1 MLHASRQ
8 RGLYCA
14 MVAFLCVVLLGFPLP
29 ASAQSGVVSL
39 IVKLV
44 DGLPPELQ
52 ADVIARNGGVERS
65 VIPALRLHVI
75 DVPATEREA
84 IKANYQADPRVL
96 SVEEN
101 RTRVWEAT
109 PVDPL
114 YPYQWALPRIGWDQ
128 VFGSVTPKG
137 TSKVALLD
145 TGVDAFHPDL
155 AGKVAPGTSLLD
167 GSNGMTDPSGHG
179 TWLAGII
186 AAQTDNVPVDG
197 IAGVAYTGVTVMP
210 VTVLN
215 ANGEGQD
222 SDIIA
227 GVIWAVDQGAD
238 VILMAFS
245 NPGFSP
251 SLQEAVD
258 YAWSKGVV
266 LVAAVGNAA
275 MTGTTFPAG
284 DRGVMGVAATDASDA
299 LAYFS
304 NDGQA
309 VFIAAPGVDI
319 ATTDIGDAYVTVN
332 GTSASAAIVAGA
344 AALMKAV
351 DPTLTN
357 GVIVGRLARNADAA
371 GTQSQTGNGRINLP
385 RALADTSTEFIQ
397 PAGAAPVGDG
407 GPFVGPYQ
415 AAACS
420 VSGVSVVSQS
430 PSAATAL
437 PGQTISYTNITLTKS
452 NGNCTGNWTINWI
465 GGSAPSGTGTSF
477 SPSTFTGSGTTK
489 TTTLTIT
496 TSTSTPVGIRSF
508 TVTAGGSDTD
518 GSVTSGNFTF
528 QLNKANTTTVVART
542 AGPNPSTSGQS
553 LTFTATVTVTAPGTG
568 TPTGSVT
575 FKDGVNPLV
584 CTGVGD
590 GTLNGSA
597 QATCTISTLTVS
609 GSPHSITGT
618 YNGDGNFN
626 ASPQSAGVSQTVNKA
641 NQTIIFDALVGK
653 TYGDPAF
660 TVSAT
665 GGASGNPV
673 TFSASP
679 SSVCASSG
687 TNGSVIAI
695 AGTGTC
701 TVTASQAGDANYNAA
716 TDVPR
721 TFAVSPAPLTVTAD
735 NKSREYGDANAPL
748 TATFTGFKN
757 GETLATSGVTGSPA
771 LATTA
776 TAGSPVSGSPYTITA
791 AIGTLAS
798 GNYTFAFVNGQ
809 LTVTKAT
816 LTVAAD
822 NKSRAYGAA
831 NPSFTASYSG
841 FKNGETLATSGVM
854 GTPSLTTAATPTS
867 SVSGSPY
874 TITAGLGTLGA
885 GNYGFAFVN
894 GQLTI
899 TGATLTVTADSKSR
913 EYGEANPPFTATITG
928 FQNGETLATSGV
940 TGSPSLTTTATA
952 TSPVSGS
959 PYPITAA
966 LGTLAAGN
974 YQFTFFN
981 GQLTL
986 TTATLSVTADNA
998 TRPYGAA
1005 NPTFTASYSGFKNG
1019 ETLATSGVAGSPS
1032 LSTTA
1037 TASSPV
1043 AGSPYTITAALGS
1056 LAATNY
1062 QFSFVNGQLTITK
1075 ADPVVMTI
1083 GNTCTYNG
1091 GPCEG
1096 SGSAKGVFEEVLMPV
1111 TVAYATTPAPGNLLT
1126 SPPIAAGTYSVAARY
1141 AGDANYN
1148 AGQSAPATI
1157 KINKAAAA
1165 VTPDPKT
1172 KMYGGADPT
1181 LTGTL
1186 VGFVATDGITAAY
1199 SRTAGENVADSP
1211 YTISATLSPA
1221 AALVNYD
1228 VTYNTASFTI
1238 TKADPVV
1245 TATGNTCPY
1254 NGGLCAGSGSA
1265 TGVFGETLM
1274 PVTVA
1279 YATTPA
1285 PGNLLTS
1292 PPIAAGT
1299 YSVSA
1304 RYAGDANYNGKQS
1317 APATI
1322 TINKAAASV
1331 TPNAASKTY
1340 GAADPTLTGT
1350 LSGFVPADGVTAT
1363 YTRAAGETVAGSPY
1377 VISAV
1382 LSPAGVLGNYDIT
1395 YNSASFSISPKT
1407 ASVTPATASKTYG
1420 DPDPALTGTLSGFLA
1435 SDAVFAAYSRTAGE
1449 TVAGNP
1455 YTISAALSPVS
1466 ALGNYAVTYNT
1477 ASFTINK
1484 KAAYVT
1490 PTATGKTYGDADPTL
1505 MGTLSGFLAAD
1516 GVTAAYSRT
1525 AGETVA
1531 GSPYTVTATLS
1542 PVTAL
1547 GNYTVIY
1554 KTANFTIAKA
1564 TLTVTADNKTKILNA
1579 TNPPLTATTTGFKNG
1594 DTLATSGV
1602 TGSPLLST
1610 TATTTSAV
1618 GSYPISASSGTLS
1631 APNYAF
1637 AFTDGTLSIMYAPVG
1652 SVCYGDAGHQILQ
1665 PINADG
1671 SSVFKQK
1678 STVPAKFRVCDAN
1691 GNSIG
1696 MPGVVTSFVR
1706 YYSSTGAA
1714 SEVDELV
1721 DSTTPDTAF
1730 RWSSSDQQW
1739 IFNISTK
1746 SLSANMTYYYRIT
1759 ISDGS
1764 IIEFRYGLR

>member
-1 MLHASRQ
+1 MYRAI
-8 RGLYCA
+8 
-14 MVAFLCVVLLGFPLP
+14 VAVLCVMLLGVPLL
-29 ASAQSGVVSL
+29 ASAQSGVASL

-52 ADVIARNGGVERS
+52 ADVIVRNGGVERS

-75 DVPATEREA
+75 DVPVSELEA
-84 IKANYQADPRVL
+84 IKARYQGDPRVL

-101 RTRVWEAT
+101 RTRVWEAA

-128 VFGSVTPKG
+128 VFGSVTLAG

-145 TGVDAFHPDL
+145 TGVDVFHPDL
-155 AGKVAPGTSLLD
+155 AGKVVPGTSLLD

-227 GVIWAVDQGAD
+227 GVIWAVDHGAD

-251 SLQEAVD
+251 SLQEAID
-258 YAWSKGVV
+258 YAWSRGVV

-275 MTGTTFPAG
+275 VTGTTFPAG
-284 DRGVMGVAATDASDA
+284 DRGVMGVAATDANDA

-309 VFIAAPGVDI
+309 VFIAAPGADI
-319 ATTDIGDAYVTVN
+319 ATTDIGDAYVTIN

-344 AALMKAV
+344 AALMKAI

-357 GVIVGRLARNADAA
+357 GIIVGRLARNADPA

-397 PAGAAPVGDG
+397 PAGAAPVGIG

-420 VSGVSVVSQS
+420 VSSVSVVSQS
-430 PSAATAL
+430 PPAATAA

-465 GGSAPSGTGTSF
+465 GGSAPSGTATTF
-477 SPSTFTGSGTTK
+477 SPSTFSGSGTTK

-496 TSTSTPVGIRSF
+496 TSTSTPLVTRSF

-518 GSVTSGNFTF
+518 GSVASGNFTF
-528 QLNKANTTTVVART
+528 QLNKANTTTAMVRT
-542 AGPNPSTSGQS
+542 AGPNPSTVGQA
-553 LTFTATVTVTAPGTG
+553 LTFTATVSVTAPGTG
-568 TPTGSVT
+568 TPTGTVT
-575 FKDGVNPLV
+575 FKDGANPIA

-590 GTLNGSA
+590 GTVNGSA
-597 QATCTISTLTVS
+597 EATCTISTLSAS

-618 YNGDGNFN
+618 YSGDSSFN
-626 ASPQSAGVSQTVNKA
+626 ASPQSAVLSQTVNKA

-653 TYGDPAF
+653 AYGDPAF

-687 TNGSVIAI
+687 TNGSTVTIT
-695 AGTGTC
+695 GTGTC
-701 TVTASQAGDANYNAA
+701 TVNASQAGDADYNAA

-721 TFAVSPAPLTVTAD
+721 GFLVSPAPLTVRAD
-735 NKSREYGDANAPL
+735 NKSREYGEAHQPL

-757 GETLATSGVTGSPA
+757 GETLATSGVTGSPE
-771 LATTA
+771 LSTTA
-776 TAGSPVSGSPYTITA
+776 TAGSPASGSPYTITA

-816 LTVAAD
+816 LTVTAD

-841 FKNGETLATSGVM
+841 FKNGETPATSGM
-854 GTPSLTTAATPTS
+854 TGSPSLTTGATATS

-874 TITAGLGTLGA
+874 TITAALGTLA
-885 GNYGFAFVN
+885 ADNYGFALVN

-899 TGATLTVTADSKSR
+899 TGATLTVTADDKSR
-913 EYGEANPPFTATITG
+913 EYGDANPPFTATITG

-940 TGSPSLTTTATA
+940 TGSPSLTTSATA
-952 TSPVSGS
+952 TSSVSDS

-981 GQLTL
+981 GQLTI
-986 TTATLSVTADNA
+986 TRATVSVTADNA
-998 TRPYGAA
+998 TRAYGAA

-1019 ETLATSGVAGSPS
+1019 ETLATSGMTGSPS

-1037 TASSPV
+1037 ATSSPV
-1043 AGSPYTITAALGS
+1043 AGSPYTITAAVGS

-1062 QFSFVNGQLTITK
+1062 RFSFLNGLLTITK
-1075 ADPVVMTI
+1075 ADPVVTAI

-1091 GPCEG
+1091 GPCAG
-1096 SGSAKGVFEEVLMPV
+1096 SGSAKGVFDEDLMPV
-1111 TVAYATTPAPGNLLT
+1111 PLAYATTPAPGNLLT
-1126 SPPIAAGTYSVAARY
+1126 APPVAAGTYSVA
-1141 AGDANYN
+1141 
-1148 AGQSAPATI
+1148 
-1157 KINKAAAA
+1157 
-1165 VTPDPKT
+1165 
-1172 KMYGGADPT
+1172 
-1181 LTGTL
+1181 
-1186 VGFVATDGITAAY
+1186 
-1199 SRTAGENVADSP
+1199 
-1211 YTISATLSPA
+1211 
-1221 AALVNYD
+1221 
-1228 VTYNTASFTI
+1228 
-1238 TKADPVV
+1238 
-1245 TATGNTCPY
+1245 
-1254 NGGLCAGSGSA
+1254 
-1265 TGVFGETLM
+1265 
-1274 PVTVA
+1274 
-1279 YATTPA
+1279 
-1285 PGNLLTS
+1285 
-1292 PPIAAGT
+1292 
-1299 YSVSA
+1299 A

-1322 TINKAAASV
+1322 AINRAAASV
-1331 TPNAASKTY
+1331 TPNAASKIY

-1350 LSGFVPADGVTAT
+1350 LNGFVAADGVTAT
-1363 YTRAAGETVAGSPY
+1363 YSRTAGETVAGSPY
-1377 VISAV
+1377 VISAT
-1382 LSPAGVLGNYDIT
+1382 LSPTGGVLGNYDIT
-1395 YNSASFSISPKT
+1395 YNIASLSISPKT
-1407 ASVTPATASKTYG
+1407 ASVTPIAASKTYGDADPVLTGTLSGFLAADGVSAAYSRTAGEAVAGNPYTISATLSPASVLGNYAVTYNTASFAIYKKAAYVTPAASGKTYG
-1420 DPDPALTGTLSGFLA
+1420 DPDPALTGTL
-1435 SDAVFAAYSRTAGE
+1435 
-1449 TVAGNP
+1449 N
-1455 YTISAALSPVS
+1455 
-1466 ALGNYAVTYNT
+1466 
-1477 ASFTINK
+1477 
-1484 KAAYVT
+1484 
-1490 PTATGKTYGDADPTL
+1490 
-1505 MGTLSGFLAAD
+1505 GFLAAD

-1531 GSPYTVTATLS
+1531 GSPYPIGATLS

-1547 GNYTVIY
+1547 SNYTVVY
-1554 KTANFTIAKA
+1554 NTANFTIVKA

-1594 DTLATSGV
+1594 ETLATSGV
-1602 TGSPLLST
+1602 TGSPLLTT
-1610 TATTTSAV
+1610 TATTTSSI
-1618 GSYPISASSGTLS
+1618 GSYPINASSGTLS

-1637 AFTDGTLSIMYAPVG
+1637 AFTGGTLSIMFAPVG
-1652 SVCYGDAGHQILQ
+1652 SVCYGDAGHQILP
-1665 PINADG
+1665 PINTDG

-1759 ISDGS
+1759 INDGS